1 MALGGASVAEQ
12 QIEAPSDADVDAVAR
27 AWLHANAVCRDVLG
41 VALDGSIADLSRL
54 QMLLDSGVIDRE
66 ATYTLQALGIA
77 FGKVFVN
84 DNPGYDW
91 WMVEDEY
98 GRDSAIRYERSS
110 LLAYPRTML
119 SKRIE
124 DGEKVDV
131 LDLYDG
137 LRTRLAQLIEDG
149 YSAT

>member
-1 MALGGASVAEQ
+1 VAEQ
-12 QIEAPSDADVDAVAR
+12 QIEAPSDADVDAIAR

-98 GRDSAIRYERSS
+98 GRDPAIRYERSS

>member
-1 MALGGASVAEQ
+1 MAEQ
-12 QIEAPSDADVDAVAR
+12 QIEAPSDADVDAIAR

>member
-1 MALGGASVAEQ
+1 MAEQ
-12 QIEAPSDADVDAVAR
+12 QIEAPSDSDINAIAR
-27 AWLHANAVCRDVLG
+27 AWLHADAVCREVLG
-41 VALDGSIADLSRL
+41 EALDGSSVDLARL
-54 QMLLDSGVIDRE
+54 QKLLDSGLIDRE

-91 WMVEDEY
+91 WMVQDEY
-98 GRDSAIRYERSS
+98 GRDPTIRYGRSK

-119 SKRIE
+119 SKRVE
-124 DGEKVDV
+124 EGERVDV

-137 LRTRLAQLIEDG
+137 LRTRLAELVEDG
-149 YSAT
+149 YGDT

>member
-1 MALGGASVAEQ
+1 MAEQ
-12 QIEAPSDADVDAVAR
+12 QIEAPSDADVDAIAR

-41 VALDGSIADLSRL
+41 VALDGSSADLSRL

-77 FGKVFVN
+77 FGKVFLN

-91 WMVEDEY
+91 WMFEDEY
-98 GRDSAIRYERSS
+98 GRDPAIRYERSS

>member
-1 MALGGASVAEQ
+1 MAEQ